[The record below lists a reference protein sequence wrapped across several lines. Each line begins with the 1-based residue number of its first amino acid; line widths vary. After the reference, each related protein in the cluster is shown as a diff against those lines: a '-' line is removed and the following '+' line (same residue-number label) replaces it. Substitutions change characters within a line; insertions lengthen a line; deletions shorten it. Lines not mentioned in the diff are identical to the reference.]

1 MGLPPLIFP
10 EFPSFS
16 RWLGRESPGGDTLR
30 TAYLAMHTRS
40 ERGVERNVELQGN
53 RAGGDPT
60 SSEHTFATI
69 KNISQPV
76 PGLPPGEPL
85 TAVWDCVDNE
95 TGMLLTAVCVTSTA
109 VGEYAHAAHCLK
121 VLRGDTMGT
130 CFMDTWPVGKDVLRV
145 LGDMS
150 GGRLDILPWMKRIT
164 KMLRDALC
172 DYGVAP
178 RHALLCGVRLGR
190 GRHGSCRRG
199 AARRDAQRTHQHT
212 DAEIA

>member
-1 MGLPPLIFP
+1 
-10 EFPSFS
+10 
-16 RWLGRESPGGDTLR
+16 
-30 TAYLAMHTRS
+30 MHTRS

-69 KNISQPV
+69 KNISQHV
-76 PGLPPGEPL
+76 PRLPPGKPL